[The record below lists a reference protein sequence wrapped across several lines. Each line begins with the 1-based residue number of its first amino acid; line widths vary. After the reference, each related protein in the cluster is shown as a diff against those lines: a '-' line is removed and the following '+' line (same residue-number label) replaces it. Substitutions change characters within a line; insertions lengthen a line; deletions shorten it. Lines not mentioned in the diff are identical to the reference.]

1 MIFHLIVEC
10 TRNDIYTNKKLRNR
24 TMTHKLWVIFKDFEW
39 DHDKKWQILSRPWK
53 YKPLGRIRSK
63 GQFYREHPNH
73 NIEIFLSFALYFPYK
88 FWQRCWQSFSVS
100 HSFMSIHVRSSFSCC
115 QNLYSDW
122 LSFNQSDQI
131 IIFWHF
137 SFIKFKS
144 FSTTTLITAKSIRA
158 GVMTCSTMGSALIN
172 IITFKRDLII
182 FCPGL
187 ATAII
192 WTSCIDACCIFGTYW
207 TACAFVYI
215 LVALIL
221 RVVQTKS
228 ILFL

>member
-1 MIFHLIVEC
+1 MGSFGICFDH
-10 TRNDIYTNKKLRNR
+10 YTSKKIL
-24 TMTHKLWVIFKDFEW
+24 FEKMSESNLLAW
-39 DHDKKWQILSRPWK
+39 
-53 YKPLGRIRSK
+53 
-63 GQFYREHPNH
+63 NH
-73 NIEIFLSFALYFPYK
+73 NTEIFLSFALYFPYK

-100 HSFMSIHVRSSFSCC
+100 HSFMSIHVRSSVSCC

-122 LSFNQSDQI
+122 LSFNQSDKI
-131 IIFWHF
+131 IIFWRF

-182 FCPGL
+182 FCSRF

-192 WTSCIDACCIFGTYW
+192 WTSCIDACCIFGTYG

-215 LVALIL
+215 LVALIF
-221 RVVQTKS
+221 V
-228 ILFL
+228 FLTFLDPEN

>member
-1 MIFHLIVEC
+1 MKYFLVLPYIFHINFGKGVGSHFQFRIHLCQYMSGRLFHAVKISILIGC
-10 TRNDIYTNKKLRNR
+10 LSTN
-24 TMTHKLWVIFKDFEW
+24 
-39 DHDKKWQILSRPWK
+39 
-53 YKPLGRIRSK
+53 
-63 GQFYREHPNH
+63 
-73 NIEIFLSFALYFPYK
+73 
-88 FWQRCWQSFSVS
+88 
-100 HSFMSIHVRSSFSCC
+100 
-115 QNLYSDW
+115 
-122 LSFNQSDQI
+122 QI

-182 FCPGL
+182 FCSRF

-221 RVVQTKS
+221 RIDQTKS
-228 ILFL
+228 VLFLKSMSERVGSDIETL